1 MKYLLFMILFISSI
15 IYFLTGIYILKKDR
29 KSSTNKTFF
38 LLCTVTCCWAFGY
51 CMMLI
56 TEDIYC
62 VNIFRII
69 SSVGWCFIH
78 GTLLEFAIAISCGG
92 KKEISYIKKIILYI
106 FPLIFFIRNAMN
118 SPHDVIVKTNMGF
131 VDICPID
138 LIFVF
143 LVVYYM
149 FCVLCG
155 IFIIH
160 KWGKNSNKNREKKQ
174 AVVLNITIIIA
185 FVLGTLTNVILPIYK
200 INTFPWGIFFTYI
213 PIFGMWYSIIT
224 YKMLS
229 ITPAYVSDYI
239 FKSVNEPIFF
249 LEQDLIIKNANKAA
263 ISMSKYNI
271 VELQQKSFNTLI
283 KESKIDLNKLLKKNY
298 MNNLEV
304 NLVSKDNKSTECI
317 LSARIVYDDFKDILG
332 IVIILYDISERKNAE
347 KTLRNYNIRLVKKVK
362 QRTLKLEESNKI
374 LQKEILD
381 RKIAEEKIRYML
393 YNDELTKLPN
403 RLYFRNY
410 INEMLIKYKK
420 NCGYF
425 AIMFLGIDNFKLV
438 NDTLGHNKGD
448 ELIKQFSNRIKEVID
463 DKYLFARG
471 GGDEFLLLINNMDKE
486 EDTDT
491 IKKILSNINKV
502 LKNPFIIENEEQF
515 ITISVGVAF
524 YPDDGQDE
532 ETLLKSA
539 DTAMYEAKSCGK
551 NDLKCFSLEVR
562 KRLIEKTIMKN
573 NLYRA
578 LEREE
583 LEIYYQPQVDILKN
597 KIVGFEALLRWK
609 FNDEQISPN
618 KFIPIAEDTGLI
630 VSIGY
635 MVIKEAC
642 RTVKKWNNIT
652 KEKFTMAINISF
664 KQLYEPNF
672 VKKVKCILRE
682 IELDAE
688 YIEFEITER
697 VAIKQNKDVFNTIQE
712 LKKMGIKISIDDF
725 GTEYSSFMNIKK
737 ISIDKIKIDMQFIK
751 NVPHEKKDSAIVS
764 SIIDFSHNLGLKVIA
779 EGVETKEQLEYLT
792 YKKCD
797 EVQGFLYYKPKPSYE
812 IEKIIKNIIE
822 NK

>member
-1 MKYLLFMILFISSI
+1 
-15 IYFLTGIYILKKDR
+15 
-29 KSSTNKTFF
+29 
-38 LLCTVTCCWAFGY
+38 
-51 CMMLI
+51 
-56 TEDIYC
+56 
-62 VNIFRII
+62 
-69 SSVGWCFIH
+69 
-78 GTLLEFAIAISCGG
+78 
-92 KKEISYIKKIILYI
+92 
-106 FPLIFFIRNAMN
+106 
-118 SPHDVIVKTNMGF
+118 
-131 VDICPID
+131 
-138 LIFVF
+138 
-143 LVVYYM
+143 
-149 FCVLCG
+149 
-155 IFIIH
+155 
-160 KWGKNSNKNREKKQ
+160 
-174 AVVLNITIIIA
+174 
-185 FVLGTLTNVILPIYK
+185 
-200 INTFPWGIFFTYI
+200 
-213 PIFGMWYSIIT
+213 
-224 YKMLS
+224 
-229 ITPAYVSDYI
+229 
-239 FKSVNEPIFF
+239 
-249 LEQDLIIKNANKAA
+249 
-263 ISMSKYNI
+263 
-271 VELQQKSFNTLI
+271 
-283 KESKIDLNKLLKKNY
+283 
-298 MNNLEV
+298 
-304 NLVSKDNKSTECI
+304 
-317 LSARIVYDDFKDILG
+317 
-332 IVIILYDISERKNAE
+332 
-347 KTLRNYNIRLVKKVK
+347 
-362 QRTLKLEESNKI
+362 
-374 LQKEILD
+374 
-381 RKIAEEKIRYML
+381 
-393 YNDELTKLPN
+393 
-403 RLYFRNY
+403 
-410 INEMLIKYKK
+410 
-420 NCGYF
+420 
-425 AIMFLGIDNFKLV
+425 
-438 NDTLGHNKGD
+438 
-448 ELIKQFSNRIKEVID
+448 
-463 DKYLFARG
+463 
-471 GGDEFLLLINNMDKE
+471 E

>member
-1 MKYLLFMILFISSI
+1 SK
-15 IYFLTGIYILKKDR
+15 
-29 KSSTNKTFF
+29 
-38 LLCTVTCCWAFGY
+38 
-51 CMMLI
+51 
-56 TEDIYC
+56 
-62 VNIFRII
+62 
-69 SSVGWCFIH
+69 
-78 GTLLEFAIAISCGG
+78 
-92 KKEISYIKKIILYI
+92 
-106 FPLIFFIRNAMN
+106 
-118 SPHDVIVKTNMGF
+118 
-131 VDICPID
+131 
-138 LIFVF
+138 
-143 LVVYYM
+143 
-149 FCVLCG
+149 
-155 IFIIH
+155 
-160 KWGKNSNKNREKKQ
+160 
-174 AVVLNITIIIA
+174 LN
-185 FVLGTLTNVILPIYK
+185 
-200 INTFPWGIFFTYI
+200 
-213 PIFGMWYSIIT
+213 
-224 YKMLS
+224 
-229 ITPAYVSDYI
+229 
-239 FKSVNEPIFF
+239 
-249 LEQDLIIKNANKAA
+249 
-263 ISMSKYNI
+263 
-271 VELQQKSFNTLI
+271 
-283 KESKIDLNKLLKKNY
+283 LNKPLRKNY
-298 MNNLEV
+298 INNFEV
-304 NLVSKDNKSTECI
+304 NLISKDNKITECI

-332 IVIILYDISERKNAE
+332 IVIILYDISERKNVE
-347 KTLRNYNIRLVKKVK
+347 KALRNYNIRLIKKVK

-374 LQKEILD
+374 LQKEIIY

-410 INEMLIKYKK
+410 INEMLIKYKEK
-420 NCGYF
+420 CGYF

-463 DKYLFARG
+463 DKYLFATG

-486 EDTDT
+486 EDTET
-491 IKKILSNINKV
+491 IKKILLNINNV
-502 LKNPFIIENEEQF
+502 LKEPFIIENEEQF

-524 YPDDGQDE
+524 YPNDGQDE

-562 KRLIEKTIMKN
+562 KTLIEKTIIKN

-609 FNDEQISPN
+609 FNKKQIYPN

-630 VSIGY
+630 VPIGY

-642 RTVKKWNNIT
+642 RTVKKWNNMT
-652 KEKFTMAINISF
+652 EDKFTISINISF
-664 KQLYEPNF
+664 KQLYEHNF
-672 VKKVKCILRE
+672 VKKVKCILQE
-682 IELDAE
+682 IDLQAE
-688 YIEFEITER
+688 YIEFEIKER

-751 NVPHEKKDSAIVS
+751 NVPHEEKDLTIVS

-779 EGVETKEQLEYLT
+779 EGVETKEQLDYLK

-797 EVQGFLYYKPKPSYE
+797 QVQGFLYYKPMPSCE
-812 IEKIIKNIIE
+812 IEKIIKETVE